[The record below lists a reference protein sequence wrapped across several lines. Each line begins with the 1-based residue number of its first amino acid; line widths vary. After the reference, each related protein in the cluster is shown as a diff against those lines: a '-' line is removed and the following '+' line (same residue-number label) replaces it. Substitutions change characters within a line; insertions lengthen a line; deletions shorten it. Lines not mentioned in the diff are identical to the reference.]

1 MRAAR
6 KLCFQFGRRRAG
18 SPRDGSQHHRKE
30 ERHAAVQQRS
40 RSEHI
45 FAVQGSNKLAP
56 RARNTEDLRWWRR
69 ASQKR
74 IGSSSQKNSREL
86 ACACDHT
93 RGVKTH
99 RRERQVNAT
108 RPQVLQV
115 PSAPPT
121 PSAAVTTSS
130 SCCATRRK
138 QRRIFD
144 SVSLAAP
151 WAPGTCVEAH
161 TRCAK
166 RITAVRCDSL
176 STRVRSSVG
185 DHGAQAVAR
194 VERLDGLLGPGDAL
208 ELVGDEMIERDL
220 AADRLV
226 DEHRHGV
233 ACLP

>member
-1 MRAAR
+1 VAAR
-6 KLCFQFGRRRAG
+6 KPKKK
-18 SPRDGSQHHRKE
+18 S
-30 ERHAAVQQRS
+30 V
-40 RSEHI
+40 
-45 FAVQGSNKLAP
+45 FAKKLAG
-56 RARNTEDLRWWRR
+56 LGC
-69 ASQKR
+69 ASVITPAETLQ
-74 IGSSSQKNSREL
+74 NS
-86 ACACDHT
+86 HT
-93 RGVKTH
+93 RATSQ
-99 RRERQVNAT
+99 RNA
-108 RPQVLQV
+108 P
-115 PSAPPT
+115 PPT

-138 QRRIFD
+138 QLRIFD